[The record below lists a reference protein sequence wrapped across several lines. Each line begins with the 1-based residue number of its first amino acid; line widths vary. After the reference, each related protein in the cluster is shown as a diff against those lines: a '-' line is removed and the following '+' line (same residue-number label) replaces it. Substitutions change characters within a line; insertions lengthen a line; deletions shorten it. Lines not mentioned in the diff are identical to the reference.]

1 MQASLHEDEED
12 DLDMGEDED
21 ADDVSSK
28 ANSSPSIKK
37 KGNPANGVQ
46 KSRGLTHSRGGVPT
60 ATKTRGRKN
69 RRDYPSS
76 WGFDKG
82 QMTMRKRIMA
92 VFDGPRRLAKDDM
105 MLSTDHE
112 VRIKLSDGKSYV
124 TDLDV
129 QTLKRAEGFLG
140 ATDDEKGPWISD
152 DPTEEQLKE
161 MHEMLK
167 TSSAPI

>member
-1 MQASLHEDEED
+1 
-12 DLDMGEDED
+12 
-21 ADDVSSK
+21 
-28 ANSSPSIKK
+28 
-37 KGNPANGVQ
+37 
-46 KSRGLTHSRGGVPT
+46 
-60 ATKTRGRKN
+60 
-69 RRDYPSS
+69 
-76 WGFDKG
+76 
-82 QMTMRKRIMA
+82 MTMRKRIMA

-140 ATDDEKGPWISD
+140 ATDEEKGPWVSD

-161 MHEMLK
+161 MQEMLK
-167 TSSAPI
+167 TNTASI